1 MSTLLDDLHARSG
14 GACELCGSQEAL
26 AAFAVPPR
34 TDPAA
39 DDQVLLCATC
49 RPQVGGERDLDPI
62 HWFCLQQSAWSAVPA
77 VQVLAWRLLGRL
89 GTSWA
94 ADLRD
99 QLWLDDD
106 TRAWAEADAAPAEP
120 PAPTLD
126 SNGTPLK
133 DGDAVTLI
141 KDLDVKGAGFTAKRG
156 TLVKAIRLTE
166 DPGLVEGQ
174 VNRITIFLKT
184 EFLKKAG

>member
-1 MSTLLDDLHARSG
+1 MSTLYDDLHARSG
-14 GACELCGSQEAL
+14 GVCELCGSQDAL
-26 AAFAVPPR
+26 VAFTVAPR
-34 TDPAA
+34 TGPSAQ
-39 DDQVLLCATC
+39 DQVLLCAAC
-49 RPQVGGERDLDPI
+49 RPQVGGEQSLDPS
-62 HWFCLQQSAWSAVPA
+62 HWFCLQQAAWSAVPA

-94 ADLRD
+94 LDLRD

-106 TRAWAEADAAPAEP
+106 TRAWAEGDAALAEA

-126 SNGTPLK
+126 SNGTALR

-156 TLVKAIRLTE
+156 TLVKGIRLTE

-174 VNRITIFLKT
+174 VNKVAIFLKT